1 VDPGTSR
8 SRTSIRKVRSVL
20 SRTGALSTTRGLVR
34 RNLWIAPVLAIVAL
48 VFAATWVRA
57 RIETA
62 IKDQKQSE
70 LETLLK
76 ADVEALR
83 LWMRL
88 QEDNATVMVH
98 DDEIRQSVIDLA
110 AYAAA
115 GNTTSGQMLQ
125 APARRTLGEELQTW
139 LDAPGYLGFVVFNP
153 QGLIL
158 DAEPEVLIGQNT
170 ILGQG
175 MDEYIHRVLA
185 GRVSVSRPISS
196 RVMMPD
202 ESGGMSVGVPV
213 MFVAAPVR
221 NDDEQ
226 VVAVVALRISPSQDF
241 TKILNVARPGA
252 SGETYAFNAAG
263 VLLSSS
269 RFENELKEIALLPDQ
284 PSARSVLSLEL
295 RDPGVDL
302 RSGARAALP
311 RSEQPMT
318 QMVADAVKHKPTLES
333 PGVNVEG
340 YRDYRGVE
348 VIGVWTWLPDY
359 GFGVATEMD
368 RDEAFAPL
376 FILHGVFW
384 TLFGLLALV
393 AALLLGLTLLAR
405 RLESRMRDAV
415 IEAGQLG
422 QYALEEKIGEGGMGS
437 VYRARHAMLR
447 RPTAVKL
454 LEPAKTTEVS
464 VARFEREVQLTSQ
477 LNHPNTITI
486 YDYGRT
492 GEGIFYYAME
502 FLDGFSLDV
511 LVQRFG
517 PQPDGRVIQILL
529 QVCGSLVEAHTA
541 GLIHRDIKPAN
552 IMLTR
557 RGGVC
562 DFVKLLDFGLVK
574 AVDSEKMRTLTAA
587 DAITGTPL
595 YIAPETVLDSNGTDA
610 RSDLYSLGAVGYF
623 LLTGRPVF
631 DTGGVM
637 EIMKAHVDKKPIAPS
652 KRLARPM
659 SRELEQ
665 LILMCLEKMPQDRPQ
680 SAAEMAERLAGCSA
694 AQPWSAADAESWWRQ
709 YQPTVAA
716 GPPSEVTEDVR
727 LASTMGYSEAERR
740 GKPGA

>member
-1 VDPGTSR
+1 
-8 SRTSIRKVRSVL
+8 
-20 SRTGALSTTRGLVR
+20 
-34 RNLWIAPVLAIVAL
+34 
-48 VFAATWVRA
+48 
-57 RIETA
+57 
-62 IKDQKQSE
+62 
-70 LETLLK
+70 
-76 ADVEALR
+76 
-83 LWMRL
+83 M
-88 QEDNATVMVH
+88 
-98 DDEIRQSVIDLA
+98 
-110 AYAAA
+110 
-115 GNTTSGQMLQ
+115 
-125 APARRTLGEELQTW
+125 
-139 LDAPGYLGFVVFNP
+139 
-153 QGLIL
+153 
-158 DAEPEVLIGQNT
+158 
-170 ILGQG
+170 
-175 MDEYIHRVLA
+175 
-185 GRVSVSRPISS
+185 
-196 RVMMPD
+196 
-202 ESGGMSVGVPV
+202 
-213 MFVAAPVR
+213 
-221 NDDEQ
+221 
-226 VVAVVALRISPSQDF
+226 
-241 TKILNVARPGA
+241 
-252 SGETYAFNAAG
+252 
-263 VLLSSS
+263 
-269 RFENELKEIALLPDQ
+269 
-284 PSARSVLSLEL
+284 
-295 RDPGVDL
+295 
-302 RSGARAALP
+302 
-311 RSEQPMT
+311 
-318 QMVADAVKHKPTLES
+318 
-333 PGVNVEG
+333 
-340 YRDYRGVE
+340 
-348 VIGVWTWLPDY
+348 
-359 GFGVATEMD
+359 
-368 RDEAFAPL
+368 
-376 FILHGVFW
+376 
-384 TLFGLLALV
+384 LALV
-393 AALLLGLTLLAR
+393 AVLLFALTFLAR
-405 RLESRMRDAV
+405 RLEGRMRDAV

-454 LEPAKTTEVS
+454 LEPAKTTDVS

-517 PQPDGRVIQILL
+517 PQPDGRVIHILL

-595 YIAPETVLDSNGTDA
+595 YIAPETVLDSDGTDA

-680 SAAEMAERLAGCSA
+680 SAAEMAERLAGCVA
-694 AQPWSAADAESWWRQ
+694 AQPWSVADAESWWQQ
-709 YQPTVAA
+709 YQPTV
-716 GPPSEVTEDVR
+716 GGGRPSELTEDVR
-727 LASTMGYSEAERR
+727 LAKTMGYSEVKRPPD
-740 GKPGA
+740 G